1 MQSGGSPRY
10 ELSERAAPRR
20 ALQERA
26 SFYHPL
32 AEAGVSIFALSTF
45 DTDYLLVSEQQLA
58 RAVGALFVRATVS
71 RGGPRPNKAL
81 QRTG

>member
-45 DTDYLLVSEQQLA
+45 ETDYLLVSEQQLA
-58 RAVGALFVRATVS
+58 RAVGALFDAGHSVQGWA
-71 RGGPRPNKAL
+71 AA
-81 QRTG
+81 